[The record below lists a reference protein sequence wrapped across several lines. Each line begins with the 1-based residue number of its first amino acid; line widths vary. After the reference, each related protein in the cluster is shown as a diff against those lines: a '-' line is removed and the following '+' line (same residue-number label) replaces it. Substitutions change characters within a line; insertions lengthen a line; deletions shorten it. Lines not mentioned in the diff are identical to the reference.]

1 MPMTKISASILN
13 ADLAHLSDV
22 AATAQ
27 TAGADFIHYDVMDG
41 IFVDNLSFGLPVLQC
56 LKKYAE
62 LPIDA
67 HLMIQEP
74 HRFVSRFAEAG
85 AEMLSFHIESSS
97 DTADTIRLI
106 HENGMKAGI
115 AVSPDTPVSD
125 VFPYLSMLQDDDF
138 VLLMTVHPGYGK
150 QKFLDYVLDKIKE
163 LRAEMNAKQLNLHIQ
178 VDGGIQ
184 AETAKLC
191 REAGADNLVS
201 GSYLFCSESP
211 AEAVRSLR

>member
-1 MPMTKISASILN
+1 MRYESIEK
-13 ADLAHLSDV
+13 
-22 AATAQ
+22 Q
-27 TAGADFIHYDVMDG
+27 TCIECAKDTFKTCNSGCCSREEQH
-41 IFVDNLSFGLPVLQC
+41 N
-56 LKKYAE
+56 KYE
-62 LPIDA
+62 
-67 HLMIQEP
+67 
-74 HRFVSRFAEAG
+74 
-85 AEMLSFHIESSS
+85 
-97 DTADTIRLI
+97 